1 MALGKSMNK
10 QKFWAAVS
18 VIMIA
23 SVSVQA
29 QTGGTRDRLKAE
41 KCYTAEGKAVDCD
54 AQAKA
59 DAAVQWCKHA
69 SDYAQSVSGKPWKYL
84 LIPHDAVREDKRLV
98 DYLQYQQA

>member
-1 MALGKSMNK
+1 MNK

-18 VIMIA
+18 VMMIA

-59 DAAVQWCKHA
+59 AATV
-69 SDYAQSVSGKPWKYL
+69 
-84 LIPHDAVREDKRLV
+84 
-98 DYLQYQQA
+98 